1 MAAPLRRESNR
12 EWFIDRRAP
21 ERRLQVTWH
30 PEHATAV
37 LSIWN
42 GDVCTSTFQLPIDE
56 APRLIA
62 HLADGLSSA
71 MSHGAFALSPTN
83 ERESWGSRLLDAI
96 ADVIARFR

>member
-1 MAAPLRRESNR
+1 M
-12 EWFIDRRAP
+12 
-21 ERRLQVTWH
+21 TWH

-62 HLADGLSSA
+62 HLAEGLSSA
-71 MSHGAFALSPTN
+71 MSHDVGVALSPIK
-83 ERESWGSRLLDAI
+83 ERESWASRLRGAI

>member
-30 PEHATAV
+30 PDQGTAV

-71 MSHGAFALSPTN
+71 MSHDVVALSPTKA
-83 ERESWGSRLLDAI
+83 RESWTTRLRGAL
-96 ADVIARFR
+96 ADVIGRFR